1 MTMFFDIQQP
11 VTGTAAV
18 GTYRLLVALLAR
30 GWIVDSSGDG
40 TTYNA
45 SGNIFTTGAAGATG
59 LGNANAWF
67 RIRMPGSGVTRQFC
81 FQRVSANSWRIK
93 YSVAGFS
100 GGSPNATR
108 VPSATDEQVIIGSGT
123 DAAPTG
129 FTWGS
134 VDATPQK
141 WNIITGD
148 ASENYSFAVFAH
160 APGSFTT
167 VTTLSFDGVEQAHAS
182 DLDPYV
188 LSFASGTGFT
198 LAQMQAGDSAAN
210 GNGHRYWFKY
220 DAAGVTRVWVPT
232 TANTPAPAI
241 ASTTLGA
248 NPFNGKDEIIPV
260 VFWRTVSPTQG
271 FKGISKLFKQ
281 CTVFRAAGDGFS
293 LNSTRDL
300 VCIHAISGT
309 SMTLIPWDG
318 SIWVP

>member
-1 MTMFFDIQQP
+1 MTWIFDIQQP

-18 GTYRLLVALLAR
+18 GTYRLKAALIAR
-30 GWIVDSSGDG
+30 GWTVPSSSDG
-40 TTYNA
+40 TTYNS
-45 SGNIFTTGAAGATG
+45 SGDQISSGAAGANG

-67 RIRMPGSGVTRQFC
+67 RIRMPGAGVTREFV
-81 FQRVSANSWRIK
+81 FQRVSAAAWRIK
-93 YSVAGFS
+93 YSVAGFTA
-100 GGSPNATR
+100 GSPSATR
-108 VPSATDEQVIIGSGT
+108 VPSATDEQVIIGGGT

-134 VDATPQK
+134 ADATPQK
-141 WNIITGD
+141 WEIVTGD
-148 ASENYSFAVFAH
+148 VSENYSFVTFVH

-167 VTTLSFDGVEQAHAS
+167 VTSMSFDGVEQANAS

-188 LSFASGTGFT
+188 LSYASGTG
-198 LAQMQAGDSAAN
+198 LVYSQMQSGDAAVN

-220 DAAGVTRVWVPT
+220 DVAAITRVWVAS
-232 TANTPAPAI
+232 TANTPAPALS
-241 ASTTLGA
+241 STTLGA
-248 NPFNGKDEIIPV
+248 NPFNGEDEIVPV
-260 VFWRTVSPTQG
+260 IFWRTSSPTQG

-281 CTVFRAAGDGFS
+281 GTVFRAAGDGFS

-300 VCIHAISGT
+300 VCVSAGSGT